1 MDRDMPRANSALS
14 SKTEFDQAGPK
25 PSQFVVYGM
34 LGIAEP
40 QAWDVIRE
48 ADPAITSM
56 VEEIREAN
64 GFADPDNNTAADDK
78 LHEFAAEAGSG
89 P

>member
-40 QAWDVIRE
+40 QAWVQPVALATIMR
-48 ADPAITSM
+48 
-56 VEEIREAN
+56 
-64 GFADPDNNTAADDK
+64 
-78 LHEFAAEAGSG
+78 G
-89 P
+89 PKSWVRIFM